1 MCKGVMSDGKFG
13 NGLEELMGGGEG
25 FRKDLAC

>member
-1 MCKGVMSDGKFG
+1 MCKGGMSDGKFG
-13 NGLEELMGGGEG
+13 NGLEQLMGGEG